1 MSILFSFCASGS
13 KIDPSTLCHF
23 YGSKNSA
30 LYLVAR
36 SNIEHIDSNRNNAL
50 YYASKHLLLLQAL
63 LKKSHAF
70 GFVNQQNVAGCTALH
85 HAIEL
90 DQADAALLLLQ
101 NGADPFIPDNTGKIP
116 SILACE
122 KNFVE
127 VIAYVQQHDR
137 DHITSELQK
146 QVASATQAAANRR
159 SQAFQK

>member
-70 GFVNQQNVAGCTALH
+70 GFVNQQNVAGWTALH

-101 NGADPFIPDNTGKIP
+101 NNTGKIP

-159 SQAFQK
+159 SQAFQQ